1 MPSLHPAGTRG
12 FVSRTSDPGLDPG
25 GAKIRDPGAT
35 RSSHPHRV
43 IKPRP
48 YSQVWILCL
57 MLSRYAIILPSMAR
71 ATNRQST
78 AGRRDS
84 GRAGPAAGN
93 RDVADE

>member
-1 MPSLHPAGTRG
+1 
-12 FVSRTSDPGLDPG
+12 
-25 GAKIRDPGAT
+25 
-35 RSSHPHRV
+35 V

-84 GRAGPAAGN
+84 GPSGAGSRQQGCGG
-93 RDVADE
+93 RV